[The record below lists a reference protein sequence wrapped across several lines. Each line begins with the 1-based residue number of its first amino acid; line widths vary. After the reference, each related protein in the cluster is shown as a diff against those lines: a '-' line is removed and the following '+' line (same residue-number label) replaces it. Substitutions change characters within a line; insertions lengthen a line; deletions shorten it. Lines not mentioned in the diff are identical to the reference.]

1 MHCIVLNL
9 GLKSIRSI
17 VFDPAGAKL
26 ASYSLP
32 VNTYLKGFQV
42 EQDPNEWW
50 DKAVEVIRKTL
61 EDYETRK
68 QVAYLT
74 VTASSSCLVPVD
86 REGSP
91 LHRAI
96 MVSDKRALE
105 QAEAIAGL
113 AEFARCHAET
123 GFPSDPYLLL
133 PKILWLK
140 ERAPEVFSR
149 SHRFLSANAFLL
161 HKLTRRYVTDTFDAE
176 KYFYNSETGGH
187 AGQLLAR
194 LGIASASLPEVLPCG
209 TEVGT
214 IEASCARA
222 LGISDRTKVVLSSYD
237 AICAFFGSGA
247 FEDGEACDVSG
258 TVTSFRVNTTR
269 RALDPQGRVFTQS
282 YVDKGIYIIGGSNNL
297 GGGLIEWTKQCFFDG
312 EKHPY
317 EVMEK
322 EASESPLGAKGL
334 ICLPYLMGER
344 APLWDVNARGV
355 LFGLERH
362 HRRGDMA
369 KAVFESTGFSLLS
382 IQKIIE
388 ELGVSVRHIRVSGGL
403 ARIQHICQLKADIT
417 GKEIYVLDEFE
428 STALGAFILAMV
440 GQKVF
445 ASLADASRLVSVREI
460 VLPNAARHARY
471 AKIYAMFVSLYH
483 RLKES
488 FQERQALLN
497 DIYEEKTERIENL

>member
-17 VFDPAGAKL
+17 VFDLAGAKL
-26 ASYSLP
+26 ASESVP

-42 EQDPNEWW
+42 EQDPVEWW

-61 EDYETRK
+61 EDYEIRK
-68 QVAYLT
+68 RVAYLT

-86 REGSP
+86 REGNP

-105 QAEAIAGL
+105 QAEAISGMK
-113 AEFARCHAET
+113 EFCRCHAET
-123 GFPSDPYLLL
+123 GMSSDPYLLL

-140 ERAPEVFSR
+140 ERLPEIFGR
-149 SHRFLSANAFLL
+149 THRFLSANAFLI
-161 HKLTRRYVTDTFDAE
+161 HRLTGRYVTDTFDAE
-176 KYFYNSETGGH
+176 KYFYNTETNCH
-187 AGQLLAR
+187 AAELLDR
-194 LGIASASLPEVLPCG
+194 LGIAPTLLPEVLPCG
-209 TEVGT
+209 AEVGT
-214 IEASCARA
+214 VEKRFAQA
-222 LGISDRTKVVLSSYD
+222 LDISAHTKVVLASYD

-269 RALDPQGRVFTQS
+269 RVVDPAARLFTQK
-282 YVDKGIYIIGGSNNL
+282 YVDKGIYILGGSNNL
-297 GGGLIEWTKQCFFDG
+297 GGGLIEWTKQCFFND
-312 EKHPY
+312 ERHPY

-322 EASESPLGAKGL
+322 EAVESPLGAKGL

-355 LFGLERH
+355 FFGLERH

-369 KAVFESTGFSLLS
+369 KAIFESTGFSLLS

-388 ELGVSVRHIRVSGGL
+388 ELGVDVRRVRVSGGL
-403 ARIQHICQLKADIT
+403 ARIKHICQLKADIT
-417 GKEIYVLDEFE
+417 GKEICVLDEFE

-445 ASLADASRLVSVREI
+445 DSFADASRLVTIREI
-460 VLPNAARHARY
+460 ILPNAGRHARY
-471 AKIYAMFVSLYH
+471 AKIYAMFLSLYQ

-488 FQERQALLN
+488 FAERQALLN
-497 DIYEEKTERIENL
+497 DLYDEKTERIENL